1 MLNAVDTVMLRC
13 PICEHSK
20 SVNEMRQ
27 LLPLCPVSGC
37 DEPLSDSD
45 TGEICDGCKK
55 TLLDIKYIITKCCNA
70 RYCHSCAIKK
80 LHLNLNTQCMGIDNC
95 EGKALNCFPSNGE
108 CEHDICIDCLDK
120 MLIECETTGSPPMC
134 PNNLCHQSYTKFE
147 ISPNFTV
154 KSRRMEV
161 KCELQG
167 PDESNQ
173 ATVIYDR
180 KGNVADFIREMRR
193 ALKILPLDKIYGYY
207 IRREN
212 EKSAEKT
219 DDRKPDEELIVDA
232 KSIDRPISELNL
244 TPDCIVVVDTSGIVQ
259 IKSPESIQCVVVLKL
274 LLWISCSTNPGCSG
288 TFLVNVLMLFNE
300 YKGVKRMVHHE

>member
-1 MLNAVDTVMLRC
+1 
-13 PICEHSK
+13 
-20 SVNEMRQ
+20 
-27 LLPLCPVSGC
+27 
-37 DEPLSDSD
+37 
-45 TGEICDGCKK
+45 
-55 TLLDIKYIITKCCNA
+55 
-70 RYCHSCAIKK
+70 
-80 LHLNLNTQCMGIDNC
+80 MGIDNC

-134 PNNLCHQSYTKFE
+134 PNNLCHQSYTVDSVIALKAIFPQRAKYFNHFALENQGYFLIKDDSISKFE

-259 IKSPESIQCVVVLKL
+259 IKSPENLSLVPNDKLCLIPELESTFFLPLSGYKNVLDSHL
-274 LLWISCSTNPGCSG
+274 LLPTVGKLIHS
-288 TFLVNVLMLFNE
+288 L
-300 YKGVKRMVHHE
+300 